1 LPGPTW
7 SFTKQR
13 SFPAV
18 GVVDVGVP
26 VSRRESPFLNCFT
39 NSTVVLASGVKA
51 VFMESSQVSAT
62 GADAGAGVEGVD
74 PPPPQPGSEITATSA
89 VVAAANVRQV
99 GSERVRGLVFTT
111 RWALV
116 ERGLQ
121 TLRSGIMVSLYY
133 LGCRWERAV
142 PSERW
147 IQLTIAHTYNTYIFY
162 YLFDDRI
169 WATYT
174 FIELNARCN
183 VGCWILTGKSTL
195 LRKYFSAEIFS
206 VLIVEPE
213 IDWLSALIYL
223 SIGMIEG
230 SSPRTR

>member
-1 LPGPTW
+1 MRWFQFAVVGSQTSIPMPAEVDGAPAGPGLPGPTW

-39 NSTVVLASGVKA
+39 NSTVVLASGGKA

-99 GSERVRGLVFTT
+99 GRDRVRGLVFTT
-111 RWALV
+111 RWAD
-116 ERGLQ
+116 RK
-121 TLRSGIMVSLYY
+121 SG
-133 LGCRWERAV
+133 
-142 PSERW
+142 
-147 IQLTIAHTYNTYIFY
+147 
-162 YLFDDRI
+162 
-169 WATYT
+169 
-174 FIELNARCN
+174 
-183 VGCWILTGKSTL
+183 
-195 LRKYFSAEIFS
+195 
-206 VLIVEPE
+206 
-213 IDWLSALIYL
+213 
-223 SIGMIEG
+223 
-230 SSPRTR
+230 